1 MHMYGTQGGTR
12 HGVHHKPTNC
22 IWQCIVRLTD
32 VYHQNLF
39 LTTSESCIV
48 PRKSHPSTSLP
59 SVVCVCVNLLKTKH
73 VQISNTPRFLLP
85 FHSQSIFPNP
95 SDTKISHPPRT
106 YIKFLCR
113 KDIEKGHPRSERC
126 RTIGYTA
133 VALQFLQ
140 PGCPTFQQTFGEPGR
155 DEVLKVS
162 QNPASFP
169 WDFFLRLWHAMAI
182 GLARDL
188 YVYVSLL

>member
-1 MHMYGTQGGTR
+1 M
-12 HGVHHKPTNC
+12 
-22 IWQCIVRLTD
+22 L
-32 VYHQNLF
+32 
-39 LTTSESCIV
+39 
-48 PRKSHPSTSLP
+48 
-59 SVVCVCVNLLKTKH
+59 CVCVNLLKTKH

-188 YVYVSLL
+188 YVYMLMMIYIYIYLSSRNIQISDKYVVKPFEKLEWCKLIHDLPR